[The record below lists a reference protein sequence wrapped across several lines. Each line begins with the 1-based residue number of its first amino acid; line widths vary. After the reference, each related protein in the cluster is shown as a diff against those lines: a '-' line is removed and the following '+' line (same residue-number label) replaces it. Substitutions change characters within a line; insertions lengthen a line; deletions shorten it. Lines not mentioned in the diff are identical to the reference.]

1 MTLTLN
7 TKVTDLLPQLK
18 ANSKTYNKLSIAE
31 IKEFQ
36 YYYNYLKL
44 QKDKKINQFIIWDF
58 KKCFSEEDIDYLN
71 KIKAM
76 RLISYNI

>member
-7 TKVTDLLPQLK
+7 TTVTDLLPQLK
-18 ANSKTYNKLSIAE
+18 ANSKTYSNIGVAG

-36 YYYNYLKL
+36 YYYSYLKL
-44 QKDKKINQFIIWDF
+44 HQHKKINQLIIWDF
-58 KKCFSEEDIDYLN
+58 TKCFTGEDMDYLN

>member
-7 TKVTDLLPQLK
+7 TTVIDLLPQLK
-18 ANSKTYNKLSIAE
+18 ANRKTYHNLGIVQ

-36 YYYNYLKL
+36 YYYNYLKSN
-44 QKDKKINQFIIWDF
+44 KNKRINQFIIWDF
-58 KKCFSEEDIDYLN
+58 DKCFNHEELDYIK